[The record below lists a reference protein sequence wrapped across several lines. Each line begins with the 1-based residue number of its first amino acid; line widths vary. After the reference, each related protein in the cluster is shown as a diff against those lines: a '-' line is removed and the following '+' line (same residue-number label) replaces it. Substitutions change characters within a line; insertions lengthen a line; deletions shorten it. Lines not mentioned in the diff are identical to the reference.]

1 MCMHDLPMARHEF
14 PQKLECRKF
23 PEKPDEDQ
31 DQRPVALAPE
41 GQTSVDLYRAA
52 QSAGRPFDVVLLDLT
67 VRGGM
72 GGLATL
78 AALRALDPA
87 VKAVVM
93 SGYSQEAILHEH
105 TQHGFRAALTK
116 PFNLDDLHHT
126 LARVLAANP
135 PKS

>member
-1 MCMHDLPMARHEF
+1 
-14 PQKLECRKF
+14 
-23 PEKPDEDQ
+23 
-31 DQRPVALAPE
+31 
-41 GQTSVDLYRAA
+41 
-52 QSAGRPFDVVLLDLT
+52 
-67 VRGGM
+67 M

-126 LARVLAANP
+126 LARVIAQTRRNRRSPGPCETLRVAQ
-135 PKS
+135 